1 MRLERRLW
9 CTLPPFDWVRGP
21 NLGRRFPVTKLN
33 RNGLPHRGEAHSFAR
48 LALRP
53 FIARST
59 QNDLN
64 PKHNG
69 RVEAMNRSLQE
80 ARARARGYRRVE
92 NFIAMAY
99 LIAGK
104 LTHLPASP
112 FAPLLPVPHKT
123 T

>member
-1 MRLERRLW
+1 
-9 CTLPPFDWVRGP
+9 
-21 NLGRRFPVTKLN
+21 
-33 RNGLPHRGEAHSFAR
+33 
-48 LALRP
+48 
-53 FIARST
+53 
-59 QNDLN
+59 
-64 PKHNG
+64 
-69 RVEAMNRSLQE
+69 MNRSLQE

-112 FAPLLPVPHKT
+112 FAPLLPVPHET